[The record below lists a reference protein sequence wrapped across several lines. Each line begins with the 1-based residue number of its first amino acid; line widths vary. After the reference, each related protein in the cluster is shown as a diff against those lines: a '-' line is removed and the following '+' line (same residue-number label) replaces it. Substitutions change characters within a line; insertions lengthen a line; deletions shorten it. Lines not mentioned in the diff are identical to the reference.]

1 MAVWLSMSM
10 SYVGAGGSANTSR
23 VLVSVDVSW
32 NYPHFNR
39 DGGTLNVTVDGVTDT
54 KTVPFNAGETN
65 NGSQNLYSYYWDIA
79 QPNGAAKNVSAYATF
94 QATSN
99 TTATPASAT
108 LSLPAIGG
116 SSGGDSG
123 DSGETPGGETPGGD
137 SGGGNSGGDSGGG
150 GDSGDDS
157 GDDSGGGDYGGDSGG
172 GNPENVL
179 AAEPGNATVIN
190 NIFFGYDT
198 TLSPDNYHT
207 IGGQVVAESGNN
219 RIGIIRFETP
229 NFEGASTSVDLRF
242 SVGNVYGNSQTVN
255 FAICTADAY
264 AFSYIVYP
272 DSISDPYAIASGT
285 IQLTANSI
293 CSVTVPTSALKGN
306 TTYYVFLWFPYTTSN
321 FVYADINK
329 TEWHGID
336 VNYKKDFVYIDSG
349 SGFGTYQCFIDNGTN
364 WDPVK
369 VFIDNGSEFIPYS

>member
-1 MAVWLSMSM
+1 MPVSISMNVVQNSVDNTNNRSLVTVTVTAHYTGGSFNRNDPPLTVTLDGVSETVNVDFNASNNTSGSETIYSRQWYVGHNSDGTKTLYYSA
-10 SYVGAGGSANTSR
+10 SYVTGVSSGTVSTSGSL
-23 VLVSVDVSW
+23 VLSS
-32 NYPHFNR
+32 
-39 DGGTLNVTVDGVTDT
+39 T
-54 KTVPFNAGETN
+54 
-65 NGSQNLYSYYWDIA
+65 
-79 QPNGAAKNVSAYATF
+79 
-94 QATSN
+94 
-99 TTATPASAT
+99 
-108 LSLPAIGG
+108 GG
-116 SSGGDSG
+116 SSGGSSSG
-123 DSGETPGGETPGGD
+123 GDPGGGD
-137 SGGGNSGGDSGGG
+137 SGGGTTGGG

-172 GNPENVL
+172 GDPGGDVGNPENVL

-349 SGFGTYQCFIDNGTN
+349 SGFGTYQCFIDNGTS
-364 WDPVK
+364 WDLVK
-369 VFIDNGSEFIPYS
+369 AFIDNGSEFVPYS